1 MGSYAWTNAKSKSI
15 LFMDLVSVPPS
26 ISMNITF
33 DTLTRV
39 SSSAICG
46 DSRAGVVPVLIG
58 HVLRVA

>member
-1 MGSYAWTNAKSKSI
+1 MRGRMPN
-15 LFMDLVSVPPS
+15 LVSVPPS

-58 HVLRVA
+58 YVLRVA